1 MRAYLISDGEFA
13 TQRQA
18 ELKAL
23 LSAYFSEHAFTV
35 TEKTLERDSLAFCR
49 GCFDCWV
56 KTPGECIMQDG
67 IVEINR
73 ASMTSDAVIYLC
85 PIVFGQFSAN
95 MKYAIDRWLPNVLP
109 FFITREDG
117 STSHSLRYRGYAAI
131 IFVGYGESVSQQEA
145 QIFTDI
151 NKKHRS
157 NVTVIVDQGDDGQIV
172 SLLDTVSLNRA
183 GGAL

>member
-1 MRAYLISDGEFA
+1 MQAFLISDGEFA

-23 LSAYFSEHAFTV
+23 LSVYFSARAFSL

-49 GCFDCWV
+49 GCFDCWT
-56 KTPGECIMQDG
+56 KTPGECIMKDS

-73 ASMTSDAVIYLC
+73 TSMTSDVVAYLC

-95 MKYAIDRWLPNVLP
+95 IKYVIDRWLPNVLP
-109 FFITREDG
+109 FFITRKDG
-117 STSHSLRYRGYAAI
+117 STTHSLRYRDYARI
-131 IFVGYGESVSQQEA
+131 IFIGYGESVSPKEA
-145 QIFTDI
+145 QIFSGI

-157 NVTVIVDQGDDGQIV
+157 NVAVIIDRGDDKQIV
-172 SLLDTVSLNRA
+172 SALDAVSLNRA